1 MKMFMKTKR
10 YAIEL
15 ENVTRTYQ
23 LGKLQVNAIKNITL
37 QIEAGEFLAIMG
49 PSGSGKTTLLNLIGA
64 LDTPTE
70 GRVLIEGKNISKMN
84 DTELT
89 NIRRSQIGFIFQFY
103 NLIPVLN
110 ALENVELP
118 MLAAKIPRKS
128 RERHA
133 KYLLQVLG
141 LGKRLHHRPEELSG
155 GERQRVAIA
164 RSLANNPSIILG
176 DEPTGDLD
184 TETGIEIIQYLKK
197 LNQEQKSKTFIIVTH
212 NPIVAN
218 MTNKIIYLKDGS
230 IERIDSRI

>member
-1 MKMFMKTKR
+1 MKAHN
-10 YAIEL
+10 YVLEL
-15 ENVTRTYQ
+15 MNVTRTYQ
-23 LGKLQVNAIKNITL
+23 LGKLKVTAIKNITL
-37 QIEAGEFLAIMG
+37 QIKAGEFLSIMG

-64 LDTPTE
+64 LDTPSE
-70 GRVLIEGKNISKMN
+70 GCVLIEGNDISKMN
-84 DTELT
+84 DAQLT
-89 NIRRSQIGFIFQFY
+89 KIRRHKIGFIFQFY

-118 MLAAKIPRKS
+118 MIAAKIPRKN

-133 KYLLQVLG
+133 KYLLSILG
-141 LGKRLHHRPEELSG
+141 LEKRLHHRPEELSG

-184 TETGIEIIQYLKK
+184 TETGIEIIQFLKK

-212 NPIVAN
+212 NPLIAN
-218 MTNKIIYLKDGS
+218 MTNKIIYLKDGA
-230 IERIDSRI
+230 IEKIENKI